1 MDQLLAELL
10 PWALGFY
17 VLDGFVQLGRGHLL
31 AAGSG
36 ALRPLRTGPQ
46 WLGPSPLTEAVA
58 VFDLPFLRHGPQLW
72 ALDRKLRGEPA
83 VIEAQDLQ
91 AVDLA
96 TAGPLE
102 RTHKTVA
109 AGETFLFS
117 APTPSIAAALL
128 AALSPGAPAPGRSA
142 RAGLR
147 AARALRVRL
156 RPYRIVLR
164 VLASLL
170 AALLLVAAPL
180 AVWTPLSAHP
190 LAGPIVR
197 DSGLLL
203 LAIAVAGGAY
213 LRAGGEGWWRSI
225 GGGLGLLLPWAALH
239 PLTHLSRSLYRR
251 FDAPTALAALLPPRD
266 FHAWAARELVRA
278 RLSRDRTPPELAP
291 AWDEREKLL
300 ARLLAATGASAEQV
314 LAPPSADADAAA
326 YCPLC
331 RTTYRD
337 GFEACADCGV
347 PLSALRGVETR
358 VLRTSQEP

>member
-10 PWALGFY
+10 PWVLGFH

-36 ALRPLRTGPQ
+36 ALRPLRAGPQ
-46 WLGPSPLTEAVA
+46 WLGPSPVAEAVA
-58 VFDLPFLRHGPQLW
+58 VFDLPFLRAGPRLW

-83 VIEAQDLQ
+83 IIEAQDLE

-102 RTHKTVA
+102 RTHRSVA
-109 AGETFLFS
+109 AGEIILFS
-117 APTPSIAAALL
+117 APTPAIAAALL
-128 AALSPGAPAPGRSA
+128 AALSPGAPAAGRSA

-147 AARALRVRL
+147 AARALRLRL
-156 RPYRIVLR
+156 RPYRILLR
-164 VLASLL
+164 ALASLL

-180 AVWTPLSAHP
+180 AVWTPLSVYP
-190 LAGPIVR
+190 LAAPIVR
-197 DSGLLL
+197 GTGLLL
-203 LAIAVAGGAY
+203 LAVAVAGGAY

-251 FDAPTALAALLPPRD
+251 FDAPTALAALLPPRE

-278 RLSRDRTPPELAP
+278 RLSRERTPPELAP
-291 AWDEREKLL
+291 AWEEREKLL
-300 ARLLAATGASAEQV
+300 SRLLAATGASAEQV
-314 LAPPSADADAAA
+314 LAPPVAAADSAA

-331 RTTYRD
+331 RSAYRD
-337 GFEACADCGV
+337 GFESCADCGV
-347 PLSALRGVETR
+347 PLSPLRGADA
-358 VLRTSQEP
+358 LG